1 MAAAIIQNTVL
12 LTTNANGVL
21 LLIWLLDTSK
31 LSGRYSALCPRLL
44 PYLGK
49 LCTHKLGSMTVLKI
63 ISQTEEPDARRLLL
77 NAIFNEPSL
86 LDDVLRDQIHGL
98 GLVQKILSI
107 EDLERRDIIA
117 QQIRD
122 SINRLQLQHVQAYKK
137 LLEELEQSV
146 DNNNNNNEDCQENS
160 TQDSCAKG
168 PTDDGNDNSKP
179 ASGEDT
185 QWTRN
190 PQAVA
195 MMANMYAAAMATAAA
210 SMQQQQQQPVT
221 NGSPNMPDFSQF
233 DHFIKSL
240 LRNDNIV
247 QTSTVKDTN

>member
-1 MAAAIIQNTVL
+1 
-12 LTTNANGVL
+12 
-21 LLIWLLDTSK
+21 
-31 LSGRYSALCPRLL
+31 
-44 PYLGK
+44 
-49 LCTHKLGSMTVLKI
+49 MTVFKI

-146 DNNNNNNEDCQENS
+146 DNNNNNNNEDCQENS
-160 TQDSCAKG
+160 TQDSSAKG

-240 LRNDNIV
+240 LRNNNNV